1 MFVEGQVGVKNW
13 LGFEELIFDNV
24 GQSFFP
30 VDVVFV
36 LLFSGVE
43 VSHQS
48 IQFPLP
54 LPNDALN
61 IFILDSVLFNRFVD
75 VVDVGLELDPFLALF
90 L

>member
-1 MFVEGQVGVKNW
+1 MLVEGQVGVENG
-13 LGFEELIFDNV
+13 LGFKELIFNNV

-61 IFILDSVLFNRFVD
+61 VFVLDSVFFNRFVD
-75 VVDVGLELDPFLALF
+75 VVDVGLELGPLLAFFL
-90 L
+90 

>member
-1 MFVEGQVGVKNW
+1 MLVEGQVGVENG
-13 LGFEELIFDNV
+13 LGFKEFIFNHV
-24 GQSFFP
+24 RQSFFP

-36 LLFSGVE
+36 LLFSCVE

-54 LPNDALN
+54 LPNDALD

-75 VVDVGLELDPFLALF
+75 VVDVGRELGLLLALF